1 MPPAISAMTGNRPQ
15 SRRMKPKRRQR
26 QKFNPP
32 FGITWPSYP
41 LQSGTGLEQ
50 QGINL
55 AFVLQRKRRK
65 LPRQC
70 ENHVDVAG
78 GQQLLF
84 PRCEPAVA
92 GIRLALWAVP
102 VAA

>member
-1 MPPAISAMTGNRPQ
+1 MNVRMNLEFLIPGMQDTEETDLSAEMLRVACDFE
-15 SRRMKPKRRQR
+15 QR
-26 QKFNPP
+26 
-32 FGITWPSYP
+32 
-41 LQSGTGLEQ
+41 LGTGLEQ
-50 QGINL
+50 QGINF
-55 AFVLQRKRRK
+55 AFVLQGKRRK

-70 ENHVDVAG
+70 EDHVDVAG
-78 GQQLLF
+78 GQQFFL